1 MLFAYRFAQYSQTD
15 LYCSCLIQFYPWC
28 TPDTLKIGL
37 SQSKTQEEVP
47 RQRHRKRSVPA
58 APPDY
63 ICATI
68 MLINMGVGGRA
79 RSVRCGFS
87 QTNFK
92 CRPEWSGRVFQSS
105 KSCVNSSAKVMS
117 FGKFPARIWLN
128 KESAEHAYLY
138 TEHVSPPSPPPASHS
153 HIPPANKVVRSALTV
168 PLRHGSDWKI
178 PTKMWCSW

>member
-1 MLFAYRFAQYSQTD
+1 MYS
-15 LYCSCLIQFYPWC
+15 YN
-28 TPDTLKIGL
+28 TLKIGL
-37 SQSKTQEEVP
+37 SQSKTQEEVR
-47 RQRHRKRSVPA
+47 RQRHRKRSVA
-58 APPDY
+58 DY

-92 CRPEWSGRVFQSS
+92 CRPGQSGRVFQSS

-138 TEHVSPPSPPPASHS
+138 TQHVSPPPSLPHPASHY
-153 HIPPANKVVRSALTV
+153 HIPPTNKVVRPADRPFETSEWLEN
-168 PLRHGSDWKI
+168 SD
-178 PTKMWCSW
+178 

>member
-1 MLFAYRFAQYSQTD
+1 MSYLIDGHD
-15 LYCSCLIQFYPWC
+15 LLQN
-28 TPDTLKIGL
+28 TLKIGL
-37 SQSKTQEEVP
+37 SQSKTQEEVA
-47 RQRHRKRSVPA
+47 RQRHCKRFVPGT
-58 APPDY
+58 PDY

-92 CRPEWSGRVFQSS
+92 WRPERSGRVFQSS

-138 TEHVSPPSPPPASHS
+138 TQHVSPPSLHPPPATSFSLPHPTRKQS
-153 HIPPANKVVRSALTV
+153 CKIRADRPFETSEWLEN
-168 PLRHGSDWKI
+168 SD
-178 PTKMWCSW
+178 